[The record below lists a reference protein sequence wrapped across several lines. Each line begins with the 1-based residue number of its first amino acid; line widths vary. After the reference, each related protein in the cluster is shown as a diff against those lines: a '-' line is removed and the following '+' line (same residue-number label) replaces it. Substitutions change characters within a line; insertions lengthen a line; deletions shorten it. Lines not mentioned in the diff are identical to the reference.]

1 MQPLSDRQNDI
12 VALARASGRVTVE
25 DLAVRFEVTPQTIR
39 RDLNEL
45 CDRRVLTR
53 THGGALISSS
63 VENLSYEARRL
74 IAADAKRAIGTAA
87 AGLIPDETSLFI
99 NIGTTTEEVAMA
111 LRSHRGLRVITNNLN
126 VAMTLYPHPSIE
138 VIVVGGPVRRS
149 DGAVIGGGA
158 VDIIRQFKVDMAVIG
173 ASALD
178 EDGSLLDFDALEVTA
193 SRAIIENARRVMLV
207 CDRMKFGRAAPVRI
221 GQMSQVHTFVTDRL
235 DSDPLRQVCAAYGV
249 QIVEALPDSAP
260 EENQDEREA

>member
-1 MQPLSDRQNDI
+1 M
-12 VALARASGRVTVE
+12 
-25 DLAVRFEVTPQTIR
+25 
-39 RDLNEL
+39 
-45 CDRRVLTR
+45 
-53 THGGALISSS
+53 
-63 VENLSYEARRL
+63 
-74 IAADAKRAIGTAA
+74 
-87 AGLIPDETSLFI
+87 
-99 NIGTTTEEVAMA
+99 
-111 LRSHRGLRVITNNLN
+111 
-126 VAMTLYPHPSIE
+126 
-138 VIVVGGPVRRS
+138 RRS

-207 CDRMKFGRAAPVRI
+207 CDRMKLGRAAPVRI
-221 GQMSQVHTFVTDRL
+221 GHMSQIHTFVTDRL